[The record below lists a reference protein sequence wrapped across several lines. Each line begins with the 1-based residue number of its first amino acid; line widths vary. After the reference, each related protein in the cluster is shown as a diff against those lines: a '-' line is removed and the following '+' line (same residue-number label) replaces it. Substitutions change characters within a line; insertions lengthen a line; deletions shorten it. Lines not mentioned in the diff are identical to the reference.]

1 KFQETKKRVNNASP
15 PPRKLAPSP
24 AKKPVAQQPPAP
36 IVPKPKRNPDEEL
49 SDGEIL
55 STDEEDNNK

>member
-24 AKKPVAQQPPAP
+24 AKKPVAQPPAP
-36 IVPKPKRNPDEEL
+36 VVPKPKRNPDEEL